1 MALNFNRVQPA
12 AQQPVEPKPV
22 EKKLDPVDELK
33 AFIKTFLDDG
43 KFDESEAE
51 LIFQKATELKIS
63 EDEAIDLME
72 AVQNQVNTQPA
83 ASQSSDSSVINT
95 LDMLDLIKEGDV
107 RNIKSLFRTWQ
118 NAIASIKTDND
129 QYDAIQ
135 CLYYMVFAAVNP
147 EGLIMEQES
156 KKAKLISNYWRIYW
170 AYIAYMKNGREAF
183 AEDMLRK
190 LQTFSEYDE
199 NNVSILETL
208 AELNENGEKSALQ
221 FYKSRQADDNYSN
234 ELLPFTKALK
244 MEIGMTKPT
253 ISGFTDYAFITD
265 NLIWWEDEEART
277 ERKARQEFE
286 RKRLEQE
293 EAERIAAEQER
304 LRKQITYTIKITE
317 VTNQL
322 NAMFALRKALD
333 WDATEVRENL
343 AILPFKVLVTD
354 KISKV
359 NDLYEQLDGK
369 GLKLQISAVNA
380 LGETVKP
387 IFSDASKDN
396 EKTERIQSGSR
407 APKKVTTV
415 ECEFIDLGLSVL
427 WATCNLGAKK
437 PEEFGN
443 YYAWGETDSKQEFSR
458 SNYTADKYSKNILD
472 AAHDPATKLL
482 GEEIKTPTEGDFLEL
497 LKKCTIVRD
506 TLNGVKG
513 YKVIGPNGNSVFLP
527 NAGHYTSECGFSN
540 FNFGYWSS
548 EQKSLK
554 KGPAFI
560 TQSIIRKEK
569 LYMTLCIDHSES
581 SLLTWSKSD
590 GLPIRPIKR
599 K

>member
-1 MALNFNRVQPA
+1 MVWNFNRVQPA
-12 AQQPVEPKPV
+12 AQQPVEQKPV
-22 EKKLDPVDELK
+22 EKKLEPADELK
-33 AFIKTFLDDG
+33 AYINTFLEDG
-43 KFDESEAE
+43 MVDPSEWEQISQKAAE
-51 LIFQKATELKIS
+51 LNIS
-63 EDEAIDLME
+63 EGDALNLIEV
-72 AVQNQVNTQPA
+72 VQNQAANKPS
-83 ASQSSDSSVINT
+83 ASQSSDSDAINT
-95 LDMLDLIKEGDV
+95 MDMLDLIKEGDV

-118 NAIASIKTDND
+118 NAITSVKSDNE

-156 KKAKLISNYWRIYW
+156 RKAKLISNYWRIYW

-183 AEDMLRK
+183 AEDLLRK
-190 LQTFSEYDE
+190 LQTFSQYDE
-199 NNVSILETL
+199 DNVSLLETV
-208 AELNENGEKSALQ
+208 AELNENGLKSALQ
-221 FYKSRQADDNYSN
+221 FYKSRKADDRYSN
-234 ELLPFTKALK
+234 ELLPFAKALK
-244 MEIGMTKPT
+244 LEIGMTRPT
-253 ISGFTDYAFITD
+253 IPAFSECAFISD
-265 NLIWWEDEEART
+265 NIIWWEDEEARS
-277 ERKARQEFE
+277 ERKARQEIE

-380 LGETVKP
+380 LGETVTP
-387 IFSDASKDN
+387 ITA
-396 EKTERIQSGSR
+396 
-407 APKKVTTV
+407 
-415 ECEFIDLGLSVL
+415 ECEFVDLGLSVL

-443 YYAWGETDSKQEFSR
+443 YYAWGEVKTKKKFLT
-458 SNYTADKYSKNILD
+458 SNYTAANYTKGELD

-482 GEEIKTPTEGDFLEL
+482 GVGIKTPTEDDFYEL
-497 LKKCTIVRD
+497 RDECTIVLD
-506 TLNGVKG
+506 TLNGIKG
-513 YKVIGPNGNSVFLP
+513 YKVIGPNGNSIFLP
-527 NAGHYTSECGFSN
+527 SAGYYESKEEGVFCDDELV
-540 FNFGYWSS
+540 YWSS
-548 EQKSLK
+548 QECDDERAE
-554 KGPAFI
+554 AFI
-560 TQSIIRKEK
+560 NDGDDYDEDF
-569 LYMTLCIDHSES
+569 CF
-581 SLLTWSKSD
+581 WSYYKSD
-590 GLPIRPIKR
+590 GLPIRPVKIK
-599 K
+599 